1 MAPGYPIAITQ
12 SGESMETLIWMGAM
26 VTLLGLGG
34 VIWSLV
40 SVLRARRANLDDT
53 TLRDRMKRLL
63 PLNVASLFL
72 SFLGL
77 IIVVVG
83 IILT

>member
-1 MAPGYPIAITQ
+1 
-12 SGESMETLIWMGAM
+12 M

-53 TLRDRMKRLL
+53 ALRDRMKRLL
-63 PLNVASLFL
+63 PLNVAALFL

-77 IIVVVG
+77 MIVVVG